1 MYAVVQTG
9 GKQYRVSA
17 GDYVTVER
25 LPGQN
30 GDHVELTDILLI
42 DNEGKVVVGQP
53 FVNDAAIVATIVNQ
67 NRADKIIVFK
77 KKRRQNYRRKN
88 GHRQL
93 QSVLH
98 ITEIKADGKSVKA
111 ENKPKVTPIAEVAVE
126 KKAAAPKAEKAPA
139 AKAAEKPAA
148 PKAAKAEKAPAPKA
162 EKATAAKEAKAEKP
176 AAEKK
181 PAAAKKPA
189 AKKTE
194 K

>member
-25 LPGQN
+25 LPGEN

-42 DNEGKVVVGQP
+42 DNEGKVSVGAP
-53 FVNDAAIVATIVNQ
+53 FVKDASIVATIVNQ
-67 NRADKIIVFK
+67 NRADKVIVFK

-98 ITEIKADGKSVKA
+98 IGEIKADGKSVKA
-111 ENKPKVTPIAEVAVE
+111 ENKPKVTVVE
-126 KKAAAPKAEKAPA
+126 KEAPVKKATAPKAEKSAAPAPAKKEAATPKAEKAPE
-139 AKAAEKPAA
+139 AKKEAAA
-148 PKAAKAEKAPAPKA
+148 PKTEKAPAKKA
-162 EKATAAKEAKAEKP
+162 D
-176 AAEKK
+176 EKK
-181 PAAAKKPA
+181 TTAAKKPA
-189 AKKTE
+189 AKK